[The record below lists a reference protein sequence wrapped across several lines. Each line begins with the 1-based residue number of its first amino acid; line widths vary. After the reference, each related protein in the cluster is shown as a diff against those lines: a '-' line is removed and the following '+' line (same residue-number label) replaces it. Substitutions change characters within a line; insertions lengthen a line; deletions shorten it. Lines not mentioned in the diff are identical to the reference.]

1 MAEYFC
7 LPSVEQAECFLGLRK
22 LEPAL
27 TEEKSEEDT
36 GPPDFSISF
45 WSLKKRMDIKP
56 QKELFGRWLIHVFLK
71 IVIPFSG
78 ATVCQPLTLATFVR
92 LCIYLVDVRRI
103 PAHWISDV
111 VDKLLMGSIRTSAR
125 PPAHLP
131 QELYEVTYINSNKKN
146 HGQIKD
152 FKVAAFIPELKSLL
166 TRYQLLLPFHLL
178 TPLPLRSEV
187 TKYTINMELDLGV
200 GPTTMMNIFSFIL
213 ARNATTRGQEWGRL
227 HKLLSQ
233 GQGVDDAYFYTNFEV
248 KVLDSNVWSHL
259 VEIAWWMEEGVAEA
273 MKSHKWGALMVRI
286 DNWTVVG
293 SLKEATETMKKV
305 SVW

>member
-1 MAEYFC
+1 MAEYFG
-7 LPSVEQAECFLGLRK
+7 LPS
-22 LEPAL
+22 
-27 TEEKSEEDT
+27 EEKSEEDT

-56 QKELFGRWLIHVFLK
+56 QKELFGRMAYPCLSEDRNTLFRSNLSAK
-71 IVIPFSG
+71 
-78 ATVCQPLTLATFVR
+78 PLTLATFMFDAYR
-92 LCIYLVDVRRI
+92 HIGSAML
-103 PAHWISDV
+103 WTTSDGI
-111 VDKLLMGSIRTSAR
+111 DTDIRSAACS
-125 PPAHLP
+125 PS